1 MWTTLVLGVL
11 VCTVVS
17 VSAIFTIDPETGKV
31 VEEAIA
37 GDEFVLS
44 VRHIKQR
51 RRHKVGVETLFSIEF
66 PGSDNDFHL
75 KLDRTAKRVL
85 IESKHNGKPIVEGWS
100 VKDDLLDD
108 GVINGLLLGVKQDI
122 MGARYTLYM
131 DCVDHGTVAMTQSLK
146 KMFDSMKNPQM
157 RLSRERHYTMEV
169 DEDSTLSN
177 ILERDGCSN
186 SNDIQ
191 AQDPRDPRT
200 RDRDNDLDQRFRS
213 RDLALTPS
221 GRSDIP
227 IGHECDDNIL
237 IKTVNELTSL
247 VKRLQQEL
255 EAQRAETRAL
265 RDYIERCNICRPE
278 LPAIPIVKKP
288 TCATDNPC
296 FPGVECRDTREGPR
310 CMRCPDGYVGDGIHC
325 KPGVTCNMRPCF
337 QGVQC
342 FDTVEGYTCGPCPS
356 GYTGDGER
364 CQRIGGCSRNPCAQG
379 VRCDDIPEHPYY
391 RCGSCPEG
399 TTGNGTRCHDIDEC
413 DLAEPCDPRVQ
424 CTNLFPGY
432 RCDPCPAGFTGS
444 TGVQGVGLEHAVRF
458 RQTCVDIDE
467 CADGRNGGCDSNS
480 MCTNTEGSFTCT
492 SLCRNSYM
500 VRNVSVGCQ
509 SQNFGA
515 DDNCVH
521 IPNSGQEDADEDNIG
536 DICDDDA
543 DNDGILNPSDNC
555 PYVHNPDQLDSDQD
569 GMRDRRLG
577 DACDNCPTVP
587 NVDQTDTDNDGT
599 GDACDNDMDNDGIN
613 NHADNCPR
621 NANPDQR
628 DSDHDGIGDA
638 CDNCPR
644 VSNPEQT
651 DSNSNH
657 IGDVCD
663 SGVDTDH
670 DGVPD
675 PMDNCPK
682 VANPNQ
688 LDNDRD
694 GKGDECDP
702 DLDGD
707 GISNDEDNCRLIYN
721 PNQDDSDGDGVG
733 NVCDKDFDKDGT
745 PDVSDVCP
753 NNSLVYRT
761 DFRRYTTVILD
772 PQGTSQIDPHWVI
785 YNHGAEILQTMN
797 SDPGLAIGQ
806 DKFSGVDFE
815 GTFFVDTDI
824 DDDYAGFVFSY
835 QSSQK
840 FYVMMWKKN
849 SQVYWQTTPFR
860 AVAEPGIQLKVVD
873 SATGPGTML
882 RNSLWHTGDTENQVR
897 LLWKD
902 PRNVGWK
909 ERTSYRWNL
918 YHRPR
923 IGLIRLQIFEVDRGM
938 VADSGNIYDSTHKG
952 GQLGVFCFS
961 QEQIIWSD
969 MLYRCND
976 DVPEPFYRDLPT
988 RLQHEVNID
997 QRFVPLKQKVPHP
1010 NK

>member
-379 VRCDDIPEHPYY
+379 
-391 RCGSCPEG
+391 
-399 TTGNGTRCHDIDEC
+399 
-413 DLAEPCDPRVQ
+413 
-424 CTNLFPGY
+424 
-432 RCDPCPAGFTGS
+432 
-444 TGVQGVGLEHAVRF
+444 
-458 RQTCVDIDE
+458 
-467 CADGRNGGCDSNS
+467 
-480 MCTNTEGSFTCT
+480 
-492 SLCRNSYM
+492 
-500 VRNVSVGCQ
+500 
-509 SQNFGA
+509 
-515 DDNCVH
+515 
-521 IPNSGQEDADEDNIG
+521 
-536 DICDDDA
+536 
-543 DNDGILNPSDNC
+543 
-555 PYVHNPDQLDSDQD
+555 
-569 GMRDRRLG
+569 
-577 DACDNCPTVP
+577 
-587 NVDQTDTDNDGT
+587 
-599 GDACDNDMDNDGIN
+599 
-613 NHADNCPR
+613 
-621 NANPDQR
+621 
-628 DSDHDGIGDA
+628 
-638 CDNCPR
+638 
-644 VSNPEQT
+644 
-651 DSNSNH
+651 
-657 IGDVCD
+657 
-663 SGVDTDH
+663 
-670 DGVPD
+670 
-675 PMDNCPK
+675 K
-682 VANPNQ
+682 
-688 LDNDRD
+688 
-694 GKGDECDP
+694 
-702 DLDGD
+702 
-707 GISNDEDNCRLIYN
+707 
-721 PNQDDSDGDGVG
+721 
-733 NVCDKDFDKDGT
+733 
-745 PDVSDVCP
+745 
-753 NNSLVYRT
+753 
-761 DFRRYTTVILD
+761 
-772 PQGTSQIDPHWVI
+772 
-785 YNHGAEILQTMN
+785 
-797 SDPGLAIGQ
+797 
-806 DKFSGVDFE
+806 
-815 GTFFVDTDI
+815 
-824 DDDYAGFVFSY
+824 
-835 QSSQK
+835 
-840 FYVMMWKKN
+840 
-849 SQVYWQTTPFR
+849 
-860 AVAEPGIQLKVVD
+860 
-873 SATGPGTML
+873 
-882 RNSLWHTGDTENQVR
+882 
-897 LLWKD
+897 
-902 PRNVGWK
+902 
-909 ERTSYRWNL
+909 
-918 YHRPR
+918 
-923 IGLIRLQIFEVDRGM
+923 
-938 VADSGNIYDSTHKG
+938 
-952 GQLGVFCFS
+952 
-961 QEQIIWSD
+961 
-969 MLYRCND
+969 
-976 DVPEPFYRDLPT
+976 
-988 RLQHEVNID
+988 
-997 QRFVPLKQKVPHP
+997 
-1010 NK
+1010 

>member
-1 MWTTLVLGVL
+1 
-11 VCTVVS
+11 
-17 VSAIFTIDPETGKV
+17 
-31 VEEAIA
+31 
-37 GDEFVLS
+37 
-44 VRHIKQR
+44 
-51 RRHKVGVETLFSIEF
+51 
-66 PGSDNDFHL
+66 
-75 KLDRTAKRVL
+75 
-85 IESKHNGKPIVEGWS
+85 
-100 VKDDLLDD
+100 
-108 GVINGLLLGVKQDI
+108 
-122 MGARYTLYM
+122 
-131 DCVDHGTVAMTQSLK
+131 
-146 KMFDSMKNPQM
+146 
-157 RLSRERHYTMEV
+157 
-169 DEDSTLSN
+169 
-177 ILERDGCSN
+177 
-186 SNDIQ
+186 
-191 AQDPRDPRT
+191 
-200 RDRDNDLDQRFRS
+200 
-213 RDLALTPS
+213 
-221 GRSDIP
+221 
-227 IGHECDDNIL
+227 
-237 IKTVNELTSL
+237 
-247 VKRLQQEL
+247 
-255 EAQRAETRAL
+255 
-265 RDYIERCNICRPE
+265 
-278 LPAIPIVKKP
+278 
-288 TCATDNPC
+288 
-296 FPGVECRDTREGPR
+296 
-310 CMRCPDGYVGDGIHC
+310 
-325 KPGVTCNMRPCF
+325 MRPCF

-342 FDTVEGYTCGPCPS
+342 YDTVEGYTCGPCPS
-356 GYTGDGER
+356 GYTGNGEK
-364 CQRIGGCSRNPCAQG
+364 CQPIGGCSRNPCAPG
-379 VRCDDIPEHPYY
+379 VRCDNIPEHPYY
-391 RCGSCPEG
+391 RCGMCPDG
-399 TTGNGTRCHDIDEC
+399 MTGNGTRCHDIDEC

-432 RCDPCPAGFTGS
+432 RCDSCPVGFTGS
-444 TGVQGVGLEHAVRF
+444 PGVQGVGLEHAVRF

-467 CADGRNGGCDSNS
+467 CADGRNGGCDANS

-492 SLCRNSYM
+492 NLCKNSYM

-509 SQNFGA
+509 MPNFGA
-515 DDNCVH
+515 DVCPDGTRCDRNAKCTRISGNHYACKCDNGWAGDGQYCGRDTDLDGWPDYDLSCPDRKCRKDNCVH
-521 IPNSGQEDADEDNIG
+521 IPNSGQEDADEDGIG

-721 PNQDDSDGDGVG
+721 PNQDDTDGDGVG
-733 NVCDKDFDKDGT
+733 DVCDKDFDKDGT
-745 PDVSDVCP
+745 PDISDVCP
-753 NNSLVYRT
+753 NNSLVYKT

-785 YNHGAEILQTMN
+785 YNHGAEILQTQN

-860 AVAEPGIQLKVVD
+860 AVAEPGIQLKIVD

-976 DVPEPFYRDLPT
+976 DVPEPFYRELPP
-988 RLQHEVNID
+988 RLQHEVSID
-997 QRFVPLKQKVPHP
+997 QRFVPLKQKSPYP